1 MRRRRSSLHRAC
13 RRASE
18 PRAARRRA
26 RARARIYL
34 FLCWIFGRTDA
45 TMSVPVSTGCEVNT
59 APVEYTS
66 GEMRTDLV
74 DGDRA
79 RKVAFI
85 TGVTGQDG
93 SYLVELLLA
102 KGARAN
108 DATRRDATDDDDE

>member
-1 MRRRRSSLHRAC
+1 
-13 RRASE
+13 
-18 PRAARRRA
+18 
-26 RARARIYL
+26 
-34 FLCWIFGRTDA
+34 
-45 TMSVPVSTGCEVNT
+45 MSVLKKFGLPGRISSW
-59 APVEYTS
+59 VEAVRTPQLT
-66 GEMRTDLV
+66 TDLV

>member
-1 MRRRRSSLHRAC
+1 
-13 RRASE
+13 
-18 PRAARRRA
+18 
-26 RARARIYL
+26 
-34 FLCWIFGRTDA
+34 
-45 TMSVPVSTGCEVNT
+45 MSVPVSTGCEVNT

-102 KGARAN
+102 KGYMVHGIK
-108 DATRRDATDDDDE
+108 RRSSSYNHPRLEHIMEPGYPNGQNFFLHYGT